1 VSAASIA
8 MKKVISISEI
18 VAPIQLKNDLC
29 EVWATA
35 DASYHE
41 GQLEVKLDRFVRRA
55 RDNEHLQ
62 ASWLPE
68 TERVVERVD
77 FEEGSSATKE
87 IFANWVKRVRQAIG
101 KHSAVANC
109 SPP

>member
-1 VSAASIA
+1 

-18 VAPIQLKNDLC
+18 VAPIQLENDLC

-55 RDNEHLQ
+55 GDNEHLP

-68 TERVVERVD
+68 TERESLSV
-77 FEEGSSATKE
+77 SISKKE
-87 IFANWVKRVRQAIG
+87 VLRLRRFSQTG
-101 KHSAVANC
+101 
-109 SPP
+109 